1 MKGFLKKAFND
12 KNRKKTIGILCSIIA
27 IIILIVV
34 ILVSN
39 SLTFK
44 NKKVEKH
51 LSVRLEEIGKTF
63 YEKFYNQLGSTDEER
78 SNKIKDYT
86 YEGIIIDLEN
96 LAITNFNEKQA
107 ILDEFKNAAGVSCD
121 VNKTMV
127 SIYPKEPYG
136 IHDYDIVIGPIADDG
151 VVLQLTN
158 YREGIYSPE
167 QVAQMLQDRF
177 LDQQYFFGTERALKF
192 LKKIKAEIL

>member
-136 IHDYDIVIGPIADDG
+136 IHDYDIVVNLDCGLDNKETTTTSK
-151 VVLQLTN
+151 VQEETTTTTTTT
-158 YREGIYSPE
+158 
-167 QVAQMLQDRF
+167 VA
-177 LDQQYFFGTERALKF
+177 TT
-192 LKKIKAEIL
+192 KKKSR